1 VRDARRTVGRNSTVL
16 SLATALTS
24 PTVAHTSSHRSTAHS
39 HESEFCFFFSL
50 LPADC
55 ITSSRRRWESALPR
69 AILPLTVCAAPRR
82 AHAYSAREHD
92 LHAQGELVAVCGADA
107 DLLAGKSSRC
117 PPRSNAR
124 PPWVRTTRSASC
136 QGSAFVCKDAIKFVS
151 MVFPLIRP
159 LLEHGKAPSCA
170 RRSSA
175 GPSARH
181 TARGCNP
188 CPAIGAASRPCST
201 RICGTRRSATH
212 FAIASALSS
221 RAMWSSNLTHSSS
234 HSVLSSS
241 SFTHA
246 LAQRHGVCDRSGR
259 PERPFSL
266 TDVRG

>member
-1 VRDARRTVGRNSTVL
+1 MLPRTVG
-16 SLATALTS
+16 
-24 PTVAHTSSHRSTAHS
+24 
-39 HESEFCFFFSL
+39 
-50 LPADC
+50 
-55 ITSSRRRWESALPR
+55 
-69 AILPLTVCAAPRR
+69 AAPRR

-92 LHAQGELVAVCGADA
+92 LHAQGELAAVCGADA
-107 DLLAGKSSRC
+107 DLLAGKRSRC

-170 RRSSA
+170 RRGSA

-181 TARGCNP
+181 TARGFNP
-188 CPAIGAASRPCST
+188 CPAIGAATRPGST
-201 RICGTRRSATH
+201 RICTGTGRAATR

-234 HSVLSSS
+234 HSVLSPS

-246 LAQRHGVCDRSGR
+246 LAQRHSVSVWSDGPG
-259 PERPFSL
+259 RPFSL